1 VNSAYTPQSFWTDVI
16 GQVRQDQL
24 TQDCIVFVHWAWVAS
39 TYGAPDA
46 TGQPTVPLA
55 VVGGLR
61 VPLADEQ
68 LAARR
73 WNWVLE
79 DLPALGHTGT
89 MLERQFLQQ
98 NAVFGNLLQQQ
109 VDNAQAA
116 RQADKAPKEFSDVYP
131 QAAVEI
137 QMLCESATE
146 ATLPPIW
153 KLLANLKKKE
163 AVVAVSQ
170 LIESRARDGDS
181 YRVAPV
187 VTPELLERIY
197 SFKAGSP
204 DVDDITGGFSLFL
217 LSTGS
222 PEANTQARER
232 SVVYG
237 MLHGGH
243 VAPTLDQLREIVATA
258 PQMARTLIGLER
270 NYQGYSTLL
279 DVLLGA
285 NHRVSLHFHAFV
297 ASFQSL
303 KMEVEEQFGAEIH
316 AALPLFQR
324 HTQLTMARY
333 YNDATVVGANAG
345 LPRIYDLIDIIK
357 FRQWSQLPQLP
368 PRYTNTLGPPPV
380 GAATNPSS
388 GGGRAPGTSAGAS
401 SRTGG
406 GGNTTSTRVVNV
418 APNSVL
424 MARFERTAK
433 RLGDLT
439 RTESL
444 IPRGDNG
451 TEVLCLSH
459 ILRGECNTSCRRAAT
474 HRALTQMEQSRVGE
488 FLTQAGVE

>member
-1 VNSAYTPQSFWTDVI
+1 M
-16 GQVRQDQL
+16 
-24 TQDCIVFVHWAWVAS
+24 
-39 TYGAPDA
+39 
-46 TGQPTVPLA
+46 LA

-89 MLERQFLQQ
+89 TLERQFLQQ

-116 RQADKAPKEFSDVYP
+116 RQADKAPKEFSDVFP

-137 QMLCESATE
+137 QLLCEAATE
-146 ATLPPIW
+146 ASLPPIW

-170 LIESRARDGDS
+170 MIEARAREGDS
-181 YRVAPV
+181 YHVAPV

-197 SFKAGSP
+197 AFKAGSP

-217 LSTGS
+217 LSTGT

-237 MLHGGH
+237 MLHGGQ
-243 VAPTLDQLREIVATA
+243 VAPSLDQLREIVATA

-279 DVLLGA
+279 DVLLGV
-285 NHRVSLHFHAFV
+285 NHRVSLHFRAFV
-297 ASFQSL
+297 DSFQSL
-303 KMEVEEQFGAEIH
+303 KMEVEEQFGADIH
-316 AALPLFQR
+316 AALPLFQW

-345 LPRIYDLIDIIK
+345 LPRITDLIDIIK

-368 PRYTNTLGPPPV
+368 PRYTNTRGPPSTP
-380 GAATNPSS
+380 ATPAM
-388 GGGRAPGTSAGAS
+388 GRTPTAAGA
-401 SRTGG
+401 
-406 GGNTTSTRVVNV
+406 GNSTRVVNV

-424 MARFERTAK
+424 MARFERTTK

-444 IPRGDNG
+444 IPCGDNG

-459 ILRGECNTSCRRAAT
+459 ILRGECNTSCRRSAT
-474 HRALTQMEQSRVGE
+474 HRALTQTEQSRVGE
-488 FLTQAGVE
+488 FLTQVGVE